1 MGKSPKHEHYE
12 EMKDTPWIT
21 QARQIADIGG
31 QGVLD
36 NYNKVN
42 VFDNATRRELDRRNN
57 ETYNRAFD
65 NMEREYTNIM
75 NKYNAKNYN
84 QFGTLNAT
92 APSFVTDSYKRDFQ
106 RQMDDMAYNKAA
118 HYDELMDNELRR
130 RYNTLDM
137 YDKLY
142 QYGQTPYELDLRNWN
157 IRNTNK
163 DIDFENQKI
172 GSRGGFSGAL
182 SGGLSG
188 AMSGFLTT
196 GNPWGALAGGALGAA
211 GGAMGGRM

>member
-1 MGKSPKHEHYE
+1 MGKSPKHKPYE

-31 QGVLD
+31 KGVLD

-142 QYGQTPYELDLRNWN
+142 QYGQIPYDLDLKNWN

-163 DIDFENQKI
+163 DIDFENHKMA
-172 GSRGGFSGAL
+172 SRSGFAGAL
-182 SGGLSG
+182 GGGLSG
-188 AMSGFLTT
+188 AMGGFLTT
-196 GNPWGALAGGALGAA
+196 GSPWGALAGGALGAA